1 MNAIDLYKNNSRI
14 NLNESCRTNLLKVLS
29 IIEMVEIKLKEK
41 DFQKANQLIN
51 ILVRSISPNND
62 FILSFYEVLQFL
74 ELKTSSNNV
83 DELEDIL
90 NLVKSIKQGIQL

>member
-1 MNAIDLYKNNSRI
+1 
-14 NLNESCRTNLLKVLS
+14 
-29 IIEMVEIKLKEK
+29 MVEIKLKEK